1 MLTDVALTLAA
12 KSLTVG
18 PVGSAKCG
26 NAEDHC
32 YVALSRDGQ
41 HLRKQGLEEHLQHP
55 LILLEVGVVS
65 RLH

>member
-1 MLTDVALTLAA
+1 M
-12 KSLTVG
+12 
-18 PVGSAKCG
+18 GSAKCG

-41 HLRKQGLEEHLQHP
+41 HLRKQGLEEYLQHP

>member
-12 KSLTVG
+12 KSLTGG

-41 HLRKQGLEEHLQHP
+41 HLRKQGLEEYP